1 MAGEIRA
8 VSAVAHRIK
17 NCSIKK
23 DAFVGVFFDSAAPAE
38 AGGSPLCRSPAGGG
52 ESVHIFRGRK
62 RVLVLGKVRADGALT
77 QRVSAA
83 GCCTAQSAS
92 VPCAFRDAVGCFGHC
107 VLHGDVWWRSL
118 PPAPRSS
125 ALRHGPPMPR
135 RGAGV
140 VFEFSSQGVSIP
152 CFELCVRTHTE
163 GVCSLFV
170 HLHLNRECSPCPCR
184 SSRHLNHLPY
194 FPSSASMISV
204 REVPSQPK
212 MRSMRR
218 RSALSSPKVGIVIG
232 SCSV

>member
-1 MAGEIRA
+1 MRYRQRHIRE
-8 VSAVAHRIK
+8 RIVPQ
-17 NCSIKK
+17 KK
-23 DAFVGVFFDSAAPAE
+23 DACVGVFFDFGCSGRGRGLPIVPHSRRRRRKRAY
-38 AGGSPLCRSPAGGG
+38 
-52 ESVHIFRGRK
+52 IQGRK

-83 GCCTAQSAS
+83 ECCTVQSAS

-107 VLHGDVWWRSL
+107 VLHGEVWWRSL

-152 CFELCVRTHTE
+152 CFGLCVRTHTE
-163 GVCSLFV
+163 GACSLFV
-170 HLHLNRECSPCPCR
+170 HLHLNREWNPCPCR

-218 RSALSSPKVGIVIG
+218 RSALSSPRVGIVIG